1 MRRIFTLIAAMLLVA
16 SAAAQNT
23 QHAALERLRAAYSES
38 CLTLKCTY
46 SMYVSQTRV
55 QGEAEVVLQGN
66 AYTMRGN
73 GIEVYCDG
81 TKVWTLDQSL
91 KEAYVEQV
99 ENAGVNALLD
109 PSSADIVFDAAGNP
123 VSASFIMQDGLKVDI
138 KILSATK
145 SKIKPEDAFRPQ
157 VDFGSDWIVTE
168 L

>member
-1 MRRIFTLIAAMLLVA
+1 MLIVVA
-16 SAAAQNT
+16 AAAQQT
-23 QHAALERLRAAYSES
+23 QHAALERLRAAISDS

-55 QGEAEVVLQGN
+55 QGEAEVMLQRN
-66 AYTMRGN
+66 AFTMCGN

-81 TKVWTLDQSL
+81 TKVWTLDSSL
-91 KEAYVEQV
+91 KEAYVEPV
-99 ENAGVNALLD
+99 ENTGVNALLD
-109 PSSADIVFDAAGNP
+109 PTSADVVFDADGNP

-138 KILSATK
+138 EILSVTK

-157 VDFGSDWIVTE
+157 VDFNSDWIVTE

>member
-66 AYTMRGN
+66 SYTMRGN

>member
-1 MRRIFTLIAAMLLVA
+1 M
-16 SAAAQNT
+16 
-23 QHAALERLRAAYSES
+23 
-38 CLTLKCTY
+38 
-46 SMYVSQTRV
+46 
-55 QGEAEVVLQGN
+55 LQGN
-66 AYTMRGN
+66 AYAMRGN

-81 TKVWTLDQSL
+81 TSVWTLDPSL
-91 KEAYVEQV
+91 KEAYVEPV

-109 PSSADIVFDAAGNP
+109 PSSSDIVFDAAGNP

-138 KILSATK
+138 KIISATK

>member
-1 MRRIFTLIAAMLLVA
+1 MAAMLIMA
-16 SAAAQNT
+16 SAAAQQT
-23 QHAALERLRAAYSES
+23 QQAALERLRAAISDS

-55 QGEAEVVLQGN
+55 QGEAEVMLQRN
-66 AYTMRGN
+66 AFTMCGN

-81 TKVWTLDQSL
+81 TKVWTLDSSL
-91 KEAYVEQV
+91 KEAYVEPV
-99 ENAGVNALLD
+99 ENTGVNALLD
-109 PSSADIVFDAAGNP
+109 PTSADVVFDAEGNP

-145 SKIKPEDAFRPQ
+145 SKIKPEDVFRPQ

>member
-55 QGEAEVVLQGN
+55 QGEAEVLLQGN

>member
-23 QHAALERLRAAYSES
+23 QHAALEMLRAAISES
-38 CLTLKCTY
+38 CITLKCTY

>member
-1 MRRIFTLIAAMLLVA
+1 MAAMLIMV
-16 SAAAQNT
+16 SAAAQQT
-23 QHAALERLRAAYSES
+23 QHAALERLRAAISDS
-38 CLTLKCTY
+38 CLNLKCTY

-55 QGEAEVVLQGN
+55 QGEADIMLQGN

-81 TKVWTLDQSL
+81 SKVWTLDSSM
-91 KEAYVEQV
+91 KEAYVEPV

-109 PSSADIVFDAAGNP
+109 PSFSDIVFDAAGNP

>member
-23 QHAALERLRAAYSES
+23 QHAALEMLRAAISES

>member
-1 MRRIFTLIAAMLLVA
+1 MAAMLIVV
-16 SAAAQNT
+16 SAAAQQT
-23 QHAALERLRAAYSES
+23 QHAALERLRAAISDS

-55 QGEAEVVLQGN
+55 QGEAEVMLQRN
-66 AYTMRGN
+66 AFTMCGN

-81 TKVWTLDQSL
+81 TKVWTLDSSL
-91 KEAYVEQV
+91 KEAYVEPV
-99 ENAGVNALLD
+99 ENTGVNALLD
-109 PSSADIVFDAAGNP
+109 PTSADVVFDAEGNP

-138 KILSATK
+138 EILSVTK

-157 VDFGSDWIVTE
+157 VDFNSDWIVTE